1 MTSRFHLTPVRMTV
15 HKSNGNNCGERGI
28 VFPAGGIEM
37 NVPFMETNMEVS
49 QKTKHRTIIRPN
61 CLR

>member
-1 MTSRFHLTPVRMTV
+1 MTV